1 MGNDF
6 CNCSFL
12 DDEQNEEKNISY
24 IQKQQLSIIPNRN
37 QLKNKFNKN
46 NKHVFYLKSSKVEI
60 PYNGQLNDN
69 PSIRINQ
76 LYIINRLKFL
86 SKKIREF
93 LIKKRVHMTTGE
105 ILTQKND
112 NNLLNTLF
120 SFNRNNYLNTDTGE
134 VANKNLSQ
142 IKEQNYQEKQIKKTF
157 SPEQGYN
164 ENDGIVY
171 IKLSDNSELEGI
183 YYNNALNGFAR
194 VFFSNKDTYR
204 GEIYNDCANGYG
216 IYYFARH
223 GCAYEGTWENNYKSG
238 IGLEEWWYEA
248 YYKGEFRNG
257 KKNGLGTYMWKDGS
271 FYEGEWLNNNIHGYG
286 IFRNK
291 DKKIYKGQFI
301 MNSMNGYGEMTYLNN
316 DSFFYGFWKE
326 NNKNGFGVEYSPRKD
341 GRDKIYS
348 GFWENNERHGYGALL
363 NKKEDE
369 NNKNI
374 LAVWKKNKI
383 CKQFYT
389 LDEFCQSIKQSGFE
403 NFLFFFERTFDEHI
417 SIIRNINNH
426 GD

>member
-1 MGNDF
+1 
-6 CNCSFL
+6 
-12 DDEQNEEKNISY
+12 
-24 IQKQQLSIIPNRN
+24 
-37 QLKNKFNKN
+37 
-46 NKHVFYLKSSKVEI
+46 
-60 PYNGQLNDN
+60 
-69 PSIRINQ
+69 
-76 LYIINRLKFL
+76 
-86 SKKIREF
+86 
-93 LIKKRVHMTTGE
+93 
-105 ILTQKND
+105 
-112 NNLLNTLF
+112 
-120 SFNRNNYLNTDTGE
+120 
-134 VANKNLSQ
+134 
-142 IKEQNYQEKQIKKTF
+142 
-157 SPEQGYN
+157 
-164 ENDGIVY
+164 
-171 IKLSDNSELEGI
+171 
-183 YYNNALNGFAR
+183 
-194 VFFSNKDTYR
+194 
-204 GEIYNDCANGYG
+204 
-216 IYYFARH
+216 
-223 GCAYEGTWENNYKSG
+223 
-238 IGLEEWWYEA
+238 
-248 YYKGEFRNG
+248 
-257 KKNGLGTYMWKDGS
+257 MWKDGS

-316 DSFFYGFWKE
+316 NSFFYGFWKD

-348 GFWENNERHGYGALL
+348 GFWENNERHGYGVLL